1 MMETKYICHV
11 WAELEVLVNKLQLT
25 LVHTS
30 LVILVKKMQ
39 YAMKTNQAMA
49 NQL

>member
-30 LVILVKKMQ
+30 LVILVKKT
-39 YAMKTNQAMA
+39 AVRNEDKPGDG
-49 NQL
+49 